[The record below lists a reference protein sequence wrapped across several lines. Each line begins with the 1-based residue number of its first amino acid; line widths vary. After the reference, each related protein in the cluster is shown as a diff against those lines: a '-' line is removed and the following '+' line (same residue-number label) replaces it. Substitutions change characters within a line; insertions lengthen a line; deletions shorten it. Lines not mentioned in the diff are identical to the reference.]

1 MSISRTAYF
10 SNGLRAGGVEMEAI
24 RFCYSESKD
33 AWKTKDPGQIPSTF
47 DCYRKSE
54 ADEVIARLE
63 AEVER
68 IGMKL
73 RAICPHKKFYE
84 ISFED
89 GYPGGDIATYE
100 CEYCGYHFTGEL
112 PQ

>member
-1 MSISRTAYF
+1 
-10 SNGLRAGGVEMEAI
+10 MEAI
-24 RFCYSESKD
+24 RIRSQ
-33 AWKTKDPGQIPSTF
+33 DPYVFQVEE
-47 DCYRKSE
+47 YYKKAE
-54 ADEVIARLE
+54 ADAEIARLE
-63 AEVER
+63 
-68 IGMKL
+68 MKL

>member
-1 MSISRTAYF
+1 
-10 SNGLRAGGVEMEAI
+10 MEAI
-24 RFCYSESKD
+24 EFIRCGEPHGISSSPHWSYRSVP
-33 AWKTKDPGQIPSTF
+33 AGAKTGSYYPKA
-47 DCYRKSE
+47 E
-54 ADEVIARLE
+54 ADAEIARLE
-63 AEVER
+63 
-68 IGMKL
+68 MKL

>member
-1 MSISRTAYF
+1 
-10 SNGLRAGGVEMEAI
+10 MEAKYI
-24 RFCYSESKD
+24 APLGWYYPK
-33 AWKTKDPGQIPSTF
+33 A
-47 DCYRKSE
+47 E
-54 ADEVIARLE
+54 ADAVIARLE
-63 AEVER
+63 
-68 IGMKL
+68 MKL
-73 RAICPHKKFYE
+73 RSICPHKKFHE